1 MLSFKKFLVH
11 LVGFSLLVMV
21 VMRDSVTLVSQIA
34 PTCFEHQYP
43 TLNPSSLKEMLLNQV
58 TIDDLVWHLPRPPGP
73 RYNGWEDD
81 WMMNWK
87 KEHYDP
93 SQRCHCERVS
103 HLVKSPYSH
112 HFFCHIPG
120 YIPARLPLPPSS
132 QRIPRV
138 IFLSWKTRELGPLL
152 FSSIMT
158 LLHHNPE
165 YELIFFNDSDMDRFV
180 CNFPEFAPYFFA
192 IHAGA
197 ARADVWRMLII
208 HTYGGVYLD
217 CDESALGHLPIQH
230 NDSVVASVGWWG
242 HLPSRYGGVFEHWS
256 MAFEPKHRL
265 IKVTLDILLDNLRN
279 PTNSYVES
287 ENATLG
293 ESSYIIR
300 LTGPSPYQ
308 RALHFLLRKSN
319 CTLDF
324 DAGQFPSYVAALHDP
339 NRHCNHTKFVKNFG
353 NVNVLPDIELNNTVG
368 MKLIFNEKSDEGT
381 VLNHKHYEDVP
392 KYQKPPSNVTY
403 NDVCSNES
411 MNARDAKYEQMWKD
425 ELAKK

>member
-1 MLSFKKFLVH
+1 
-11 LVGFSLLVMV
+11 
-21 VMRDSVTLVSQIA
+21 
-34 PTCFEHQYP
+34 
-43 TLNPSSLKEMLLNQV
+43 
-58 TIDDLVWHLPRPPGP
+58 
-73 RYNGWEDD
+73 
-81 WMMNWK
+81 
-87 KEHYDP
+87 
-93 SQRCHCERVS
+93 
-103 HLVKSPYSH
+103 
-112 HFFCHIPG
+112 
-120 YIPARLPLPPSS
+120 
-132 QRIPRV
+132 
-138 IFLSWKTRELGPLL
+138 
-152 FSSIMT
+152 
-158 LLHHNPE
+158 
-165 YELIFFNDSDMDRFV
+165 
-180 CNFPEFAPYFFA
+180 
-192 IHAGA
+192 
-197 ARADVWRMLII
+197 
-208 HTYGGVYLD
+208 
-217 CDESALGHLPIQH
+217 
-230 NDSVVASVGWWG
+230 
-242 HLPSRYGGVFEHWS
+242 
-256 MAFEPKHRL
+256 
-265 IKVTLDILLDNLRN
+265 
-279 PTNSYVES
+279 VES